1 MLQSGGIDSLVDK
14 KADAYRSNPE
24 VLKKRYS
31 QNQELMDLL
40 AMQKLKS
47 EKETAS
53 REMAL
58 KAEQTPDTIAEQ
70 YEQQLVSMNKNEMAG
85 QVAGV

>member
-53 REMAL
+53 RDMAL
-58 KAEQTPDTIAEQ
+58 NGYCPPTTPSRCPTR
-70 YEQQLVSMNKNEMAG
+70 YCWPTTP
-85 QVAGV
+85 